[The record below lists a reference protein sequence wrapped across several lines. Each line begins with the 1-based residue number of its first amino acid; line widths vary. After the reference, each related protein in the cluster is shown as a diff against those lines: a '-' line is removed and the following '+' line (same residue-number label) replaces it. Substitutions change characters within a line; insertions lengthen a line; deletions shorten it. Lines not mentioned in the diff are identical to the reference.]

1 MTRTTLCR
9 IVSRID
15 REPRHPARSRG
26 PRLPVIS
33 HPLSTANSSGF
44 TLIELLV
51 VISIVALLMAILLP
65 TAQRV
70 RKQARAVVCRANLRQ
85 WGIILKGYISGTE
98 GGLHNQGFCQIAAP
112 EFWMYWLT
120 RNTPGTEKI
129 RLCPMATRAACPP
142 GAAAMDRRVL
152 GGKFKAW
159 GRFRPYASRHLQLA
173 SLYSGSYGFNNW
185 LAVPD
190 PTASL
195 IIGVAGARPRRTTDD
210 FWKNENVKGAGDVPT
225 FGDCLWWCTWPKDA
239 DLPPQDEGQI
249 EHFPCGCVDSI
260 RYYCIDRH
268 NGHIGMAFLDGSVR
282 RVGLKQLWTLK
293 WHRNFNTA
301 NQWTKA
307 GGARPDDWP
316 LWMRPFKDY

>member
-1 MTRTTLCR
+1 MSRAPLLRTQGRTDANAGR
-9 IVSRID
+9 PTDDARPHRPIVD
-15 REPRHPARSRG
+15 
-26 PRLPVIS
+26 
-33 HPLSTANSSGF
+33 HPLSIINRRGF

-51 VISIVALLMAILLP
+51 VISIIALLMAILLP
-65 TAQRV
+65 TLHRV

-85 WGIILKGYISGTE
+85 WGIILKGYTSGSE
-98 GGLHNQGFCQIAAP
+98 GALHNQGYCQIAAP

-120 RNTPGTEKI
+120 RNAPGTEKI

-142 GAAAMDRRVL
+142 GAVAMDRRVL
-152 GGKFKAW
+152 GGTFKAW

-173 SLYSGSYGFNNW
+173 TLYSGSYGFNNW

-190 PTASL
+190 PTAGL
-195 IIGVAGARPRRTTDD
+195 IIGVAASSPRRTIED
-210 FWKNENVKGAGDVPT
+210 FWKNENVRSAGDIPI
-225 FGDCLWWCTWPKDA
+225 FGDSMWWCTWPKDA
-239 DLPPQDEGQI
+239 DLPPEHEEHI
-249 EHFPCGCVDSI
+249 EHVPCGCVDSI

-282 RVGLKQLWTLK
+282 PVGLKQLWTLK

-301 NQWTKA
+301 NRWTKA